1 MIGIRSMKRQA
12 NIWGWILSIPLVL
25 SIFLFI
31 IYPLVFGVILS
42 FTNWRFLPTDLKFV
56 GFDNYIWIFQEGQM
70 FFKGIWISLQFAVI
84 STLVQTLL
92 GFFLAYILYNMGRRS
107 QAVYKV
113 LLYLPVILPAAVVSV
128 MWDFIYKPEIGL
140 IDRLLAMMGIQNTP
154 LWLTDP
160 AWQMPSIIFTNTWR
174 FVGITLIIYFVAM
187 NAISKEVIE
196 SAKIDGANRWRV
208 LWQIMLPLTWNSTKI
223 NILLS
228 IIGGMKSFDLFYL
241 MFSKDPNMQ
250 VVGLYI
256 FKTAFEYRTF
266 SRAVAMSVLLS
277 IFIGGATFIINFVMK
292 RGDKEI

>member
-1 MIGIRSMKRQA
+1 MIGIKSMKRQA

-25 SIFLFI
+25 SILTFI
-31 IYPLVFGVILS
+31 VYPLTFGIILS
-42 FTNWRFLPTDLKFV
+42 FTNWRFIPTDLEFI
-56 GFDNYIWIFQEGQM
+56 GFENYQWIFREGQM
-70 FFKGIWISLQFAVI
+70 FFKGIWISFRFAVI

-128 MWDFIYKPEIGL
+128 MWDFIYKPDIGL
-140 IDRLLAMMGIQNTP
+140 IDRLLAIVGIENTP
-154 LWLTDP
+154 LWLIDTK
-160 AWQMPSIIFTNTWR
+160 WQMSSIIFTNTWR

-187 NAISKEVIE
+187 NAISREIIE
-196 SAKIDGANRWRV
+196 SAYIDGANRWCV
-208 LWQIMLPLTWNSTKI
+208 LWRIMLPLTWSSTKI

-241 MFSKDPNMQ
+241 MFKNDPNMQ

-266 SRAVAMSVLLS
+266 CRAVAMSVLLS
-277 IFIGGATFIINFVMK
+277 IFIGGATFLINVLMK
-292 RGDKEI
+292 RGDKEV